1 MQERLEEQ
9 GLGTAGG
16 QRAQSPA
23 SHWVCCRFDC
33 GGLGGWGGL
42 CFPVLGAPPSSWQH
56 PSLSHLSP
64 QASPCLPQTDRS
76 PSCPQGGAP
85 VNRDTQARCV
95 GGSLHLAFLSRKVRG
110 SVSHCMLSLEQHMV
124 THGDPCPPRG
134 RVRLRDSSSEAPG
147 ATGRVAVLGARPL
160 NVKQWVVIN
169 PRNHGPHNSCISRH
183 LWGWGEPLG

>member
-1 MQERLEEQ
+1 MGWAVLPSV
-9 GLGTAGG
+9 G
-16 QRAQSPA
+16 SPPELLA
-23 SHWVCCRFDC
+23 
-33 GGLGGWGGL
+33 
-42 CFPVLGAPPSSWQH
+42 APQ
-56 PSLSHLSP
+56 SLSPEPPGLSLSTSNGP
-64 QASPCLPQTDRS
+64 QPQLPTGRGSRD
-76 PSCPQGGAP
+76 
-85 VNRDTQARCV
+85 RDTQARCV

-124 THGDPCPPRG
+124 TRGDPCPPRG

>member
-1 MQERLEEQ
+1 MDR
-9 GLGTAGG
+9 GP
-16 QRAQSPA
+16 RAQRLTGCA
-23 SHWVCCRFDC
+23 V
-33 GGLGGWGGL
+33 GLTVVDWGGGWA
-42 CFPVLGAPPSSWQH
+42 VLPSVGSPPELLAAPQ
-56 PSLSHLSP
+56 SLSPEPPGLSLSTSNGP
-64 QASPCLPQTDRS
+64 QPQLPTGRGSRD
-76 PSCPQGGAP
+76 
-85 VNRDTQARCV
+85 RDTQARCV